1 MVIAV
6 EKGLDAMKSYLS
18 ERGFQVVDLD
28 SSQVF
33 DAAVYENLGFFNI
46 PTPNQ
51 VTAKAGTG
59 QAGTFLVWSGQNAPR
74 GRNHASPKSLRQS
87 LLNLVDFVV
96 EFHTFLVYN
105 RNKVKFN
112 KLTNTGVLKI

>member
-59 QAGTFLVWSGQNAPR
+59 QAGTFLVCAR
-74 GRNHASPKSLRQS
+74 GKTPQEVETMLRQKAYG
-87 LLNLVDFVV
+87 NLF
-96 EFHTFLVYN
+96 
-105 RNKVKFN
+105 
-112 KLTNTGVLKI
+112 